1 MSVQTRTQP
10 LSFLVTTEMPCPY
23 LPGRM
28 ERKVVTRLSGSEAGR
43 NFQLLQRAGFRRSH
57 AIAYRPACSGCQACT
72 PVRIRAL
79 EFQPGRTLRR
89 TEARNADLT
98 AHIRLARGTAE
109 QYALFQAY
117 LDGRHS
123 DGEMVGMGLS
133 DYRSMVEDSSI
144 DTRLVEF
151 RDGSGKL
158 IACALTDWTEDGIS
172 AVYSYFDPAQA
183 PRSLGSHMI
192 IWLAREAQ
200 RRGLRYVYLG
210 YWIRESRKMA
220 YKTRFRPVELFGPQG
235 WRPLNGPR

>member
-1 MSVQTRTQP
+1 MSVQSRAQP

-57 AIAYRPACSGCQACT
+57 AIAYRPACSGCQACM
-72 PVRIRAL
+72 PVRVRAA
-79 EFQPGRTLRR
+79 EFTPGRTLRR
-89 TEARNADLT
+89 TEARNADLMVS
-98 AHIRLARGTAE
+98 IRLARGTAE
-109 QYALFQAY
+109 QYALFQRY

-151 RDGSGKL
+151 RDSAGGL
-158 IACALTDWTEDGIS
+158 VACALTDWTDDGIS
-172 AVYSYFDPAQA
+172 AVYSFFDPDRAA
-183 PRSLGSHMI
+183 RSPGSHVI
-192 IWLAREAQ
+192 IWLIREAQ
-200 RRGLRYVYLG
+200 RRGLRHVYLG
-210 YWIRESRKMA
+210 YWIAESRKMA
-220 YKTRFRPVELFGPQG
+220 YKARFQPAEVFGPQG
-235 WRPLNGPR
+235 WQPPNGQR

>member
-1 MSVQTRTQP
+1 
-10 LSFLVTTEMPCPY
+10 
-23 LPGRM
+23 
-28 ERKVVTRLSGSEAGR
+28 
-43 NFQLLQRAGFRRSH
+43 
-57 AIAYRPACSGCQACT
+57 
-72 PVRIRAL
+72 L

-98 AHIRLARGTAE
+98 ANIRLARGTAE

-158 IACALTDWTEDGIS
+158 IACALTDWTDDGIS

-183 PRSLGSHMI
+183 ARSLGSYMI

-200 RRGLRYVYLG
+200 RRALRYVYLG

-235 WRPLNGPR
+235 WQTPSGHR